1 MNTSRNKTKAEMA
14 EEIAMLRKWVQ
25 KLEKAESNCTRVKA
39 KLRKSQR
46 YLDTILLNMPAGMA
60 ILEGPEFRYSRINKA
75 LADINGLP
83 MEDHLGRRLA
93 EVLPDAAQDILP
105 RLREVLE
112 TGKPAL
118 NHEFNTRLP
127 RDPDQICWFIDSF
140 FPVMG
145 EDGKPI
151 AVGAVVLDITERKQ
165 AEVAL
170 QLSEAKYR
178 QLVDQLPLGIY
189 QSTKEGKFITVNS
202 AMVEMLG
209 YESAEELL
217 RTNIVKDLYF
227 TLKERHK
234 VLRRYREDRS
244 AIVSYRLKKKDGAEL
259 WVEDQGVLAFDYR
272 HGEDFFQGVL
282 LNITER
288 KEAEDIKSVLFQI
301 SEATSVSSNLE
312 QLLEIIRQKVGSLID
327 TTNFYVALYD
337 AENDRYS
344 FPYCVDE
351 HDELREFEPQQL
363 RKSLTDYVRRT
374 GIPLLANEEVDRQL
388 LQKGEVEMVGT
399 PCAQW
404 LGVPLKSARSVI
416 GVVVLQSYTNPAL
429 YSEKDLGLMTFVSE
443 QIALAIE
450 RKLAETSLQES
461 EQKYRTLV
469 ESTTDAIVTVN
480 SAGNVTTWN
489 QGALAMF
496 GYKREEILG
505 KPATLLV
512 SEALI
517 DEQREVIRKVTEVGL
532 LQAYETVRKAKDGI
546 EIPVEMTLSE
556 MKDESGAFIGVSAI
570 VRGIRERMQAEE
582 KRKQLE
588 EQLHQA
594 QKMETLGTLAGGI
607 AHDFNNILQAIR
619 GYADMSMDEVPPKSQ
634 AYADLQEV
642 MKATNRGKK
651 IVQKILAFSRREAH
665 EPRPLRIHP
674 ILREALNLLRATLP
688 TTIDLRQELKRECG
702 TVLGDSG
709 QIHQVVMNL
718 CTNSFQAMRK
728 NGGLLMVSLEKVVSD
743 DEFLQSHPK
752 LNEQEYVQLTVSDS
766 GEGMDQTTMA
776 RIFEPFFTT
785 KNVGEGT
792 GLGLSV
798 VHGIVTSHKGDVTV
812 ESEPGQGATFRVYL
826 PVIESAA
833 EKARKSAG
841 RIAGGHERILLVDD
855 DRVVISVIKRLLDR
869 SGYDVTTRSGGVESL
884 ETFRGHPDDFDL
896 VITDQ
901 TMPKMTGMKL
911 AGELLNIRPDL
922 PIILISG
929 FGDEV
934 TEKSARARGIKE
946 FILKPVSREDLSK
959 AVRRVIDEKQ
969 ER

>member
-1 MNTSRNKTKAEMA
+1 MNIFRNETIAEMA
-14 EEIAMLRKWVQ
+14 KEIAMLRKRLR
-25 KLEKAESNCTRVKA
+25 KFEKAKSSYTRVKA

-46 YLDTILLNMPAGMA
+46 YIDTILLNMPAGLA
-60 ILEGPEFRYSRINKA
+60 ILEGPEFRYFRINKT

-83 MEDHLGRRLA
+83 VEDHLGKRLA

-105 RLREVLE
+105 RLLEVLE
-112 TGKPAL
+112 TGKPAP
-118 NHEFNTRLP
+118 NHEFSTRLP
-127 RDPDQICWFIDSF
+127 KDLDQIRWFIYSF

-145 EDGKPI
+145 EDGKSI
-151 AVGAVVLDITERKQ
+151 AVGVVVLDITERKQ
-165 AEVAL
+165 AEAAL
-170 QLSEAKYR
+170 QLSKAKYR
-178 QLVDQLPLGIY
+178 QLVEQLPLGIY

-234 VLRRYREDRS
+234 VLRKYREDRS

-259 WVEDQGVLAFDYR
+259 WVEDQGVLAFDYCQ
-272 HGEDFFQGVL
+272 GKDFFQGVL

-312 QLLEIIRQKVGSLID
+312 ELLKIICQKVGLLID

-351 HDELREFEPQQL
+351 HEESRKFAQQHL
-363 RKSLTDYVRRT
+363 RKSLKDYVRRT
-374 GIPLLANEEVDRQL
+374 GIPLLANEEVHRQL
-388 LQKGEVEMVGT
+388 IQKGEVELVGT
-399 PCAQW
+399 PSAQW
-404 LGVPLKSARSVI
+404 LGAPLKTAHSVI
-416 GVVVLQSYTNPAL
+416 GVVVVQSYTNPTL

-450 RKLAETSLQES
+450 RKLAEEQLSMLSRAVEQSPVGVIITDTQGNIEYVNPKYTQVSGYTSEEVIGRKPSILKSGKTPEEYKKVWETITTGGEWRGEFQNKKKNGEPYRES
-461 EQKYRTLV
+461 LSITAVK
-469 ESTTDAIVTVN
+469 N
-480 SAGNVTTWN
+480 SAG
-489 QGALAMF
+489 
-496 GYKREEILG
+496 
-505 KPATLLV
+505 ATRHF
-512 SEALI
+512 LI
-517 DEQREVIRKVTEVGL
+517 VLEDIT
-532 LQAYETVRKAKDGI
+532 A
-546 EIPVEMTLSE
+546 
-556 MKDESGAFIGVSAI
+556 
-570 VRGIRERMQAEE
+570 RMQAEE

-588 EQLHQA
+588 EQLRQA

-634 AYADLQEV
+634 AHADLQEV

-674 ILREALNLLRATLP
+674 IVREALNLLRATLP

-728 NGGLLMVSLEKVVSD
+728 NGGVLMVSLEKVVSD

-752 LNEQEYVQLTVSDS
+752 LNEQEYVQLTVSDT

-785 KNVGEGT
+785 KNRGEGT

-798 VHGIVTSHKGDVTV
+798 VHGIVTSHKGDIIV
-812 ESEPGQGATFRVYL
+812 ESEPGQGTTFRVYF

-833 EKARKSAG
+833 EKARKSDG
-841 RIAGGHERILLVDD
+841 KIAGGHERVLLVDD

-884 ETFRGHPDDFDL
+884 ETFRAHPDDFDL